1 MPGRPDLIL
10 RLAPIGTDPCDHRHQ
25 ARGHDP
31 GVLLRH
37 LTQIRYATC
46 TGPGCR
52 RPATQA
58 DFEHSVPYEAGGRTC
73 TCNGDPKCRHD
84 HRLKQHP
91 RWNAEH
97 LADGTIRWTMPSGR
111 RYDTE
116 PTRYPV

>member
-1 MPGRPDLIL
+1 M
-10 RLAPIGTDPCDHRHQ
+10 
-25 ARGHDP
+25 
-31 GVLLRH
+31 LLRH

-52 RPATQA
+52 RPAAQA

-91 RWNAEH
+91 GWAAEH

-111 RYDTE
+111 QHTTE
-116 PTRYPV
+116 PTRYPI